1 MPPFVQTVGVAAG
14 AYVLGCA
21 NAGYYIVRGRT
32 GTDIRTQGSGNAG
45 ARNVGRVLGRAGF
58 AIVFVLDA
66 LKGAAA
72 VWVAGLLVPTPWAM
86 GVAAIAVII
95 GHVLPIQ
102 LQFKGG
108 KGVSTAFGALLVLT
122 PWVAI
127 GGLLLAAVFVL
138 VSRQEVPSGTVAFMT
153 MPALA
158 WGFGYPTPDVV
169 AVCAMTALLL
179 VTHRDTV
186 SELAAKIGVAH
197 RNVSGADR

>member
-1 MPPFVQTVGVAAG
+1 MPPIVQTVGVAIG

-45 ARNVGRVLGRAGF
+45 ARNVGRVLGRTGF
-58 AIVFVLDA
+58 AIVFALDA

-72 VWVAGLLVPTPWAM
+72 VWAARLLVPTPWAM
-86 GVAAIAVII
+86 GVAAIAVIM

-122 PWVAI
+122 PLVAI
-127 GGLLLAAVFVL
+127 VGLLLAAVFVL
-138 VSRQEVPSGTVAFMT
+138 ISRQEVPSGTVAFMT

-158 WGFGYPTPDVV
+158 WGFGYPTAEVV

-186 SELAAKIGVAH
+186 SELAGKMSGAH
-197 RNVSGADR
+197 HNVSGADR

>member
-1 MPPFVQTVGVAAG
+1 MPPIVQTVGIAVG

-45 ARNVGRVLGRAGF
+45 ARNVGRVLGRMGF
-58 AIVFVLDA
+58 AIVFALDA

-72 VWVAGLLVPTPWAM
+72 VWAAGLLVPTPWAM

-127 GGLLLAAVFVL
+127 VGLLLAAVFVL
-138 VSRQEVPSGTVAFMT
+138 ISRQEVPSGTVAFMT

-186 SELAAKIGVAH
+186 SELAAKMSGAH
-197 RNVSGADR
+197 HNVSGADR